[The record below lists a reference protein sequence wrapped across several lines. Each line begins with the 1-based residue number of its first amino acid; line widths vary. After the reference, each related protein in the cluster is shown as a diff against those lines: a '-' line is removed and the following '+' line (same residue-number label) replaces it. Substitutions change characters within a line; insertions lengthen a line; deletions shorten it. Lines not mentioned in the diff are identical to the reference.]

1 MKGGGRFLAAMRGA
15 FQPDRL
21 AIVIRRPVTLYDAQ
35 GKPVYAPKIGEAV
48 NVHAPRKFTNN
59 AA

>member
-35 GKPVYAPKIGEAV
+35 GKPVYVPKIGETV
-48 NVHAPRKFTNN
+48 NVPVPRKFTD

>member
-1 MKGGGRFLAAMRGA
+1 MKGGGKFLAAMRGA

-21 AIVIRRPVTLYDAQ
+21 AVVTRRPVTLYDAQ
-35 GKPVYAPKIGEAV
+35 GKPADAPKIGV
-48 NVHAPRKFTNN
+48 NVLVPRKFTDN

>member
-1 MKGGGRFLAAMRGA
+1 MKGGGKFLAAMRGA

-21 AIVIRRPVTLYDAQ
+21 AIVTRRPMTLYDAQ
-35 GKPVYAPKIGEAV
+35 GKPAYVPKIGETV
-48 NVHAPRKFTNN
+48 NVHAPRKFTDN